1 MCKYIF
7 VSLLIKNPSVT
18 IPEFHLLLYITLY
31 ILQIWI
37 NWQGAIYWV
46 VGLKYIIVKKPE

>member
-1 MCKYIF
+1 MLKVCLVMCKYIF

-31 ILQIWI
+31 ILH
-37 NWQGAIYWV
+37 YR
-46 VGLKYIIVKKPE
+46 YE